1 MISLVAA
8 LHLYS
13 RYVAPYVEPILVE
26 SSVGR
31 LASVNNMQLQSDLS
45 QEFAVCV
52 NNKTLTVDSAQ
63 LNQSLAAI
71 HMAVIDA
78 VDVTLQ

>member
-1 MISLVAA
+1 MVAA

-52 NNKTLTVDSAQ
+52 NNNTLTVDNTNNTQ
-63 LNQSLAAI
+63 LNQSLATI